1 MSASHRLEK
10 ILANDLFISHH
21 TLLYSSEVISLQ
33 PGNCLSKS
41 AWKGLE
47 NSKYLTEILVIC
59 YHSFQLKNQS
69 VIYLHIFSQHLT
81 NTNYTCVVLSV
92 RKEIM

>member
-1 MSASHRLEK
+1 MSASRRLEK

-41 AWKGLE
+41 GWKGLE
-47 NSKYLTEILVIC
+47 NSKYLTEISVIC
-59 YHSFQLKNQS
+59 YLSFISIKKS
-69 VIYLHIFSQHLT
+69 VSYLLTYIFSAL
-81 NTNYTCVVLSV
+81 NKY
-92 RKEIM
+92 

>member
-1 MSASHRLEK
+1 MSASRRLEK

-47 NSKYLTEILVIC
+47 NSKYLTEISVIC
-59 YHSFQLKNQS
+59 YLSFISIKKS
-69 VIYLHIFSQHLT
+69 VSYLLTYIFSAL
-81 NTNYTCVVLSV
+81 NKY
-92 RKEIM
+92 